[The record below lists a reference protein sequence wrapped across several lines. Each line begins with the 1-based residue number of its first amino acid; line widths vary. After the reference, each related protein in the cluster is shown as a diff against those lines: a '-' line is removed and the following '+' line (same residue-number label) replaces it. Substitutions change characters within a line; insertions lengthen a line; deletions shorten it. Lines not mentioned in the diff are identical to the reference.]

1 MMPISQSSWEDKMI
15 NDEMMERLTS
25 AWPIGGIRYMAGIHN
40 MVGKYSCITDRS
52 KWDSKT

>member
-1 MMPISQSSWEDKMI
+1 MMPISQSNWEDKMI